1 MMTQIGM
8 PVSIGVRYLGD
19 HRDQRIIRPVAQP
32 KADRVENMA
41 QHPRLR
47 HKLNLRDPDDVMRRQ
62 NLAHPMSTTPLPRR
76 AAVVAVLQA
85 GQARP
90 VAGEKRGRPQRRG
103 LGIADHIVDRI
114 AKAVLYRAFAA
125 MKGLSPD
132 MIDARRHSAAKGAAR
147 AACIRSTTS
156 TALASPSS

>member
-1 MMTQIGM
+1 
-8 PVSIGVRYLGD
+8 
-19 HRDQRIIRPVAQP
+19 
-32 KADRVENMA
+32 MA

-47 HKLNLRDPDDVMRRQ
+47 HKLNPRDPDNAMRRQ
-62 NLAHPMSTTPLPRR
+62 NLAHPKGSTPLPRR
-76 AAVVAVLQA
+76 AAVVTVLQA

-114 AKAVLYRAFAA
+114 AETVLYRTFAA
-125 MKGLSPD
+125 MKGLALD
-132 MIDARRHSAAKGAAR
+132 MIDARCHSAAKGAAR